1 MSPVDVAAVKRA
13 WPLAATLAR
22 RYGVPLRPD
31 GGRRLRARCPL
42 PGHERDR
49 DPSFVVYAEQESFHC
64 FGCGRG
70 GDVITLVE
78 AIEGVDFR
86 AAVERLTAGRPPP
99 AHGPGPAAA
108 GPAPAPAPAGRRDA
122 GRARRAGRGGRPLRP
137 PAPADATALAYLRAR
152 GLDAATI
159 ARHRLGL
166 AGGLAGRARPA
177 PPAARAR
184 SVRAGLL
191 RARRRRAP
199 GRPGRRSPSWSTAGR
214 PG

>member
-22 RYGVPLRPD
+22 RYGVPLRPA
-31 GGRRLRARCPL
+31 GRRRLRARCPL

-49 DPSFVVYAEQESFHC
+49 EPSFVVYAEQDSFYC

-86 AAVERLTAGRPPP
+86 AAVERLTDGRPPGRAPVRPPP
-99 AHGPGPAAA
+99 ARRRRRRRPVGETPAARDA
-108 GPAPAPAPAGRRDA
+108 LAAAADFYARRLQADAPARWPICA
-122 GRARRAGRGGRPLRP
+122 
-137 PAPADATALAYLRAR
+137 AR

-166 AGGLAGRARPA
+166 AGGLAAQLARRRLPLA
-177 PPAARAR
+177 PFRL
-184 SVRAGLL
+184 AGLL

-199 GRPGRRSPSWSTAGR
+199 GRPGRRSPSWSAAGR